1 MQAISPLVS
10 ANRPKPL
17 VRLRQKLFTI
27 NAYVLIVAHSYL
39 AGSLA
44 ARIEFYPIG
53 CWFKRASNNGVEH
66 RLAGSLAAR
75 IEFYPIGCWFK
86 RASNNGVEHRCS
98 SKQIFGGA
106 KDFCPN
112 FPKLARKVFVRLMPA
127 NFIPK
132 IS

>member
-27 NAYVLIVAHSYL
+27 NAYVLIVAHSY
-39 AGSLA
+39 
-44 ARIEFYPIG
+44 
-53 CWFKRASNNGVEH
+53 
-66 RLAGSLAAR
+66 LAGSLAAR